1 MSSSQNDL
9 LIIASARTDF
19 FDVLRRIPGTT
30 SVEVHLDRRRG
41 QRRQVQDLATT
52 EERRRRDRRL
62 LDVADTLRVV
72 GWAFIPAAER
82 NL

>member
-1 MSSSQNDL
+1 MSGQNDL

-19 FDVLRRIPGTT
+19 FDVLRHIPGTT

-41 QRRQVQDLATT
+41 QRRTAQGPSPG
-52 EERRRRDRRL
+52 EERRQRDRRT
-62 LDVADTLRVV
+62 LDVSEQLRVV

-82 NL
+82 NI

>member
-1 MSSSQNDL
+1 MPGQNDL

-19 FDVLRRIPGTT
+19 FDVLAHIPGTT

-41 QRRQVQDLATT
+41 QRRSAQELSTS
-52 EERRRRDRRL
+52 EERRRRDRRA
-62 LDVADTLRVV
+62 LDVSEQLRVV

-82 NL
+82 NI

>member
-1 MSSSQNDL
+1 MSAQNDL

-30 SVEVHLDRRRG
+30 SVEVHLDRRRA
-41 QRRQVQDLATT
+41 QRRQAQDLSIT
-52 EERRRRDRRL
+52 EERRRRDRRI
-62 LDVADTLRVV
+62 LDVSEQLRVV

-82 NL
+82 NV